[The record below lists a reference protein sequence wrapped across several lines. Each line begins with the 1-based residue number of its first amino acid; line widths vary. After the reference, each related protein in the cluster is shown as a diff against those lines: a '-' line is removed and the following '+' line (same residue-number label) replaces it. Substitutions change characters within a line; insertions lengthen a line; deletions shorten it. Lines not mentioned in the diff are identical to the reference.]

1 MTVIDLIKE
10 LNKRTK
16 SKNLVFYSNKNKLT
30 NYEFLDVYENEGQV
44 EIHISEGENLE
55 KLLEIKGYN
64 RIETIDDLKKQSQN
78 DDMFEGF
85 ILLNLGCRSSKRI
98 SYHKDN
104 DSWFLINEIDDSESN
119 YDSTRDFIR
128 NEDNIAKAIKVG
140 SFYQYP
146 WLSIIP
152 IVMGLKQKWII

>member
-1 MTVIDLIKE
+1 MK
-10 LNKRTK
+10 K
-16 SKNLVFYSNKNKLT
+16 
-30 NYEFLDVYENEGQV
+30 
-44 EIHISEGENLE
+44 
-55 KLLEIKGYN
+55 IKGYN

-78 DDMFEGF
+78 DGMFEGF

-146 WLSIIP
+146 
-152 IVMGLKQKWII
+152 

>member
-146 WLSIIP
+146 
-152 IVMGLKQKWII
+152 